1 LFPMRWISITGV
13 PMLLNRKKVLIAD
26 PSPIFRRTLKAAIE
40 TNETLVDV
48 AEADSINVAE
58 DILGN
63 HQMDVVFL
71 EIEFPADDGMRLID
85 FIKGLAADIRI
96 VVLTRQDS
104 AVRKRAA
111 LEKGADYF
119 LSKGRVH
126 GLRLV
131 DVIHATI
138 RR

>member
-1 LFPMRWISITGV
+1 M
-13 PMLLNRKKVLIAD
+13 IAD

-48 AEADSINVAE
+48 SEADNIDAAE
-58 DILGN
+58 GILRN

-71 EIEFPADDGMRLID
+71 DIAFPTDDGMRLIG

-96 VVLTRQDS
+96 VVLTSHDS
-104 AVRKRAA
+104 AANKAAA

-119 LSKGRVH
+119 LSKQHAV
-126 GLRLV
+126 GLHLI
-131 DVIHATI
+131 DVIHETI
-138 RR
+138 RRP